1 MKTILFYL
9 TNVLDFLRSNLN
21 ATYFYENLSTTI
33 VLCPFRC
40 PTRTSQTQATYVYRF
55 HWFRQ
60 LHDDNTDFFRIV
72 LGRTPLTIYMYL
84 CIKNH
89 QLMPIHLDNL

>member
-33 VLCPFRC
+33 VLCPSQC
-40 PTRTSQTQATYVYRF
+40 PHHTSQTQAICAYQSPYTHRLYVC
-55 HWFRQ
+55 
-60 LHDDNTDFFRIV
+60 NTDFFHTTLRHN
-72 LGRTPLTIYMYL
+72 PQTISMYVY
-84 CIKNH
+84 IKNR
-89 QLMPIHLDNL
+89 QLRQTRLDNP